1 MSVDVDIMS
10 NLLAMASNLG
20 DAAPAKAKAVA
31 PKATPVAPAP
41 VAAPVAVAVAPTPI
55 VAVPSVPSNF
65 GFDSAPVVLPVYAPS
80 TVVPHVV
87 LSNGETFCGIDGCK
101 IILIPDDADSFT
113 DEDMSNGIDLKTL
126 YEAYVA
132 LQSLKALLS

>member
-1 MSVDVDIMS
+1 MS
-10 NLLAMASNLG
+10 NLLAMASSLG
-20 DAAPAKAKAVA
+20 DAAPAKPKAVA
-31 PKATPVAPAP
+31 PKAAPVAANPAP
-41 VAAPVAVAVAPTPI
+41 VVAPVAVAVAPAPTQWAGVPV
-55 VAVPSVPSNF
+55 VAVPSVPSHF
-65 GFDSAPVVLPVYAPS
+65 GAP
-80 TVVPHVV
+80 VVPHVV

>member
-1 MSVDVDIMS
+1 MSADIMS

-31 PKATPVAPAP
+31 PKATFPAP
-41 VAAPVAVAVAPTPI
+41 DGPVHPIKAAPVSAPVVAPVAVAPAPI
-55 VAVPSVPSNF
+55 VAVPSVPSHF
-65 GFDSAPVVLPVYAPS
+65 GAP
-80 TVVPHVV
+80 VVPHVV

-101 IILIPDDADSFT
+101 IILIPDDAESFT